1 MRLRALQDES
11 LKNRKFLRYEFET
24 TDAQC
29 GRGNKA
35 QEAGGRR
42 QEAGSRKQEAGS
54 RKQETGSRHISV
66 PMAVQSKGNAL
77 TRNPVK
83 GVLLRL
89 VSRVHT
95 LATSRHLGRQ
105 FFTFGGAV

>member
-11 LKNRKFLRYEFET
+11 LKKRKLLRCEFKT

-35 QEAGGRR
+35 QEAGGR
-42 QEAGSRKQEAGS
+42 KQEAA
-54 RKQETGSRHISV
+54 V

-95 LATSRHLGRQ
+95 LATSRHVGRQ
-105 FFTFGGAV
+105 FYTFGGAV

>member
-1 MRLRALQDES
+1 
-11 LKNRKFLRYEFET
+11 
-24 TDAQC
+24 
-29 GRGNKA
+29 
-35 QEAGGRR
+35 
-42 QEAGSRKQEAGS
+42 
-54 RKQETGSRHISV
+54 
-66 PMAVQSKGNAL
+66 MAVQSKGNAL

-105 FFTFGGAV
+105 FSRLAGLSSNQGIPLLSFSLRLACLPAFISFVFNNRRAGT